1 MKKVRRLVVF
11 LLFFPLTSGLWAQD
25 TQDLLRSFTRNFAI
39 ASLDVKMQIIQDAG
53 NSGYSGMG
61 PLYRQAIDFVLNN
74 FTLID
79 TDQRFRQL
87 AILALDQMEASGYTE
102 GRYSVLKLFDIEQET
117 GVRISCLNALGTLAQ
132 GDEEIIEYLNV
143 WLNQQNTVFQS
154 GKVPDIYVILA
165 AVRALA
171 QLGDQSS
178 FPVLFSTMTIGYT
191 DDITRSAREGLFR
204 LGGELKDNM
213 IAILKG
219 SDLEEKKLALQ
230 MSMES
235 DRLDDNAKAEIAQ
248 FAMDV
253 GLHTAAAD
261 NPSRQIA
268 REIRYLA
275 AVALTE
281 RKWSSA
287 TDLAIEHFDT
297 VLLEY
302 DRGLTDKRRVVEAVD
317 CLGAMRT
324 HEAAVRLTQYLVLLN
339 AYTERKQEFDNII
352 VLAVVRNLG
361 ILGDKS
367 AFDDLL
373 YAQYL
378 SYSSEIKKAARNALD
393 NLRW

>member
-1 MKKVRRLVVF
+1 MKKVRRLLVF
-11 LLFFPLTSGLWAQD
+11 LLFFLLISSLWAQNP
-25 TQDLLRSFTRNFAI
+25 QDLLRSFTRNFAI

-53 NSGYSGMG
+53 NSGYAEMG
-61 PLYRQAIDFVLNN
+61 PLYQQAIDYVLGN
-74 FTLID
+74 FALID

-87 AILALDQMEASGYTE
+87 AILAVDQMEASGYTE
-102 GRYSVLKLFDIEQET
+102 GRYSVWKLFDTDEET
-117 GVRISCLNALGTLAQ
+117 GVRISCLNALAVLAQ

-143 WLNQQNTVFQS
+143 WLNNQNTVFQS
-154 GKVPDIYVILA
+154 GKVPDVYVISA
-165 AVRALA
+165 AVRALG
-171 QLGDQSS
+171 QLGDRSS

-191 DDITRSAREGLFR
+191 DDISRAARDGLFR
-204 LGGELKDNM
+204 LGGELKDNL
-213 IAILKG
+213 IGILKE

-230 MSMES
+230 MSLET
-235 DRLDDNAKAEIAQ
+235 DRLDESAKAQIAQ

-253 GLHTAAAD
+253 GLHTAAVD
-261 NPSRQIA
+261 NISRQIA
-268 REIRYLA
+268 RDIRYLA
-275 AVALTE
+275 AAALAE
-281 RKWSSA
+281 RKWSAA

-317 CLGAMRT
+317 CLGAMGT

-339 AYTERKQEFDNII
+339 AYTERLQEFDNII
-352 VLAVVRNLG
+352 VLAVVENLG
-361 ILGDKS
+361 ILGDKT

-378 SYSSEIKKAARNALD
+378 SYSSEIKNAAREALD

>member
-11 LLFFPLTSGLWAQD
+11 LLFFLLTSGLWAQN

>member
-1 MKKVRRLVVF
+1 MKKVRWLVVF
-11 LLFFPLTSGLWAQD
+11 LLFFLLISGLWAQNPE
-25 TQDLLRSFTRNFAI
+25 DLLRSFTRNFAI

-53 NSGYSGMG
+53 TSGYAEMG
-61 PLYRQAIDFVLNN
+61 PLYRQAIDYVLDN

-87 AILALDQMEASGYTE
+87 AILAVDQMEASGFTE
-102 GRYSVLKLFDIEQET
+102 GRYSVWKLFETDEET
-117 GVRISCLNALGTLAQ
+117 GVRISCLNALGSLAR

-143 WLNQQNTVFQS
+143 WLGQENTIFQT
-154 GKVPDIYVILA
+154 GKVPDVYVISA
-165 AVRALA
+165 AVRTLGE
-171 QLGDQSS
+171 LGDQSS
-178 FPVLFSTMTIGYT
+178 YPVLFSTMTIGYT
-191 DDITRSAREGLFR
+191 DDISRSAREGLFG
-204 LGGELKDNM
+204 LEGELKDNM
-213 IAILKG
+213 IGILKE

-230 MSMES
+230 MSLET
-235 DRLDDNAKAEIAQ
+235 DRLGDKAKAEIAQ

-253 GLHTAAAD
+253 GLHTAAVD

-268 REIRYLA
+268 RDIRYTA
-275 AVALTE
+275 AVALKE

-302 DRGLTDKRRVVEAVD
+302 DRGLTDKRRVVEAID
-317 CLGAMRT
+317 CLGAMET
-324 HEAAVRLTQYLVLLN
+324 HEAAIRLTQYLVLLN
-339 AYTERKQEFDNII
+339 AYTERRQEFDNII
-352 VLAVVRNLG
+352 VLAVVENLG
-361 ILGDKS
+361 FLGDKT

-378 SYSSEIKKAARNALD
+378 SYSSEIKNAAREALD

>member
-1 MKKVRRLVVF
+1 MKKVRWLVVF
-11 LLFFPLTSGLWAQD
+11 LLFFLVISGLWAQNPE
-25 TQDLLRSFTRNFAI
+25 DLLRSFTRNFAI

-53 NSGYSGMG
+53 NSGYAEMG
-61 PLYRQAIDFVLNN
+61 PLYRQAIDYVLDN

-87 AILALDQMEASGYTE
+87 AILAVDQMEASGYTE
-102 GRYSVLKLFDIEQET
+102 GRYSVWKLFETDRET
-117 GVRISCLNALGTLAQ
+117 GVRISCLNALGTLAR

-143 WLNQQNTVFQS
+143 WLGQENTIFRT
-154 GKVPDIYVILA
+154 GKVPDVYVISA
-165 AVRALA
+165 AVRALGE
-171 QLGDQSS
+171 LGDRSS
-178 FPVLFSTMTIGYT
+178 FPGLFTTMTVGYT
-191 DDITRSAREGLFR
+191 DDISRSAREGLFR

-213 IAILKG
+213 IGILKE

-230 MSMES
+230 MSMET

-253 GLHTAAAD
+253 GLHTAAVD

-268 REIRYLA
+268 RDIRYVA
-275 AVALTE
+275 AVALKE

-302 DRGLTDKRRVVEAVD
+302 DRGLTDKRRVVEAID
-317 CLGAMRT
+317 CLGAMET
-324 HEAAVRLTQYLVLLN
+324 HEAAIRLTQYLVLLN
-339 AYTERKQEFDNII
+339 AYTERQQEFDNII
-352 VLAVVRNLG
+352 VLAVVKNLG
-361 ILGDKS
+361 LLGDKT

-378 SYSSEIKKAARNALD
+378 SYSSEIKNAAREALE

>member
-1 MKKVRRLVVF
+1 
-11 LLFFPLTSGLWAQD
+11 
-25 TQDLLRSFTRNFAI
+25 
-39 ASLDVKMQIIQDAG
+39 
-53 NSGYSGMG
+53 MG

-191 DDITRSAREGLFR
+191 DDITRSVREGLFR

-302 DRGLTDKRRVVEAVD
+302 DRGFTDKRRVVEAVD

>member
-1 MKKVRRLVVF
+1 MKKGRRLVVF
-11 LLFFPLTSGLWAQD
+11 LLFFLLTSGLWAQN
-25 TQDLLRSFTRNFAI
+25 TQDLLRSFNRNFAI
-39 ASLDVKMQIIQDAG
+39 ASIDVKMQIIQDAG
-53 NSGYSGMG
+53 NSGYAGMG
-61 PLYRQAIDFVLNN
+61 PLYRQAIDYVLDN

-87 AILALDQMEASGYTE
+87 AILALDQMEASGYAE
-102 GRYSVLKLFDIEQET
+102 GRYSVWKLFDIEQET

-143 WLNQQNTVFQS
+143 WLRKQNTVFQS
-154 GKVPDIYVILA
+154 GKVPDIYVISA

-178 FPVLFSTMTIGYT
+178 FPVLFNTMTIGYM

-219 SDLEEKKLALQ
+219 SDLKEKKLALQ
-230 MSMES
+230 MSLET

-275 AVALTE
+275 AAALTE
-281 RKWSSA
+281 RKWSAA
-287 TDLAIEHFDT
+287 TDLVIEHFDT
-297 VLLEY
+297 VLMEY
-302 DRGLTDKRRVVEAVD
+302 DRGLADKRRLVEAVD
-317 CLGAMRT
+317 CLGAMAT

-339 AYTERKQEFDNII
+339 AYTERQQEFDNII
-352 VLAVVRNLG
+352 VLAVVENLG
-361 ILGDKS
+361 VLGDKT

>member
-1 MKKVRRLVVF
+1 MKNARRLAIM
-11 LLFFPLTSGLWAQD
+11 LLFSLLGSSLWSQN

-53 NSGYSGMG
+53 NSGYPEMG
-61 PLYRQAIDFVLNN
+61 PLYQQAIDYVLDNY
-74 FTLID
+74 TLIE

-87 AILALDQMEASGYTE
+87 AILAVDQMQSSGYTE
-102 GRYSVLKLFDIEQET
+102 GRYSVWKLFDADAET
-117 GVRISCLNALGTLAQ
+117 GVRISCLNALGTLAK

-143 WLNQQNTVFQS
+143 WLNSQNTVFAS
-154 GKVPDIYVILA
+154 GKVPDVYVISA
-165 AVRALA
+165 AVRALTE
-171 QLGDQSS
+171 LGNPSS
-178 FPVLFSTMTIGYT
+178 FPVFFTTMAIGYT
-191 DDITRSAREGLFR
+191 DDITSSARAGLFR
-204 LGGELKDNM
+204 LGGELKENM
-213 IAILKG
+213 IGILKD
-219 SDLEEKKLALQ
+219 SDLAEKKLALQ
-230 MSMES
+230 MAMET

-253 GLHTAAAD
+253 GLHTAAVD

-268 REIRYLA
+268 RDIRYIA
-275 AVALTE
+275 AVALAE
-281 RKWSSA
+281 RRWSAA

-302 DRGLTDKRRVVEAVD
+302 ERGFADKRRVVQAVD
-317 CLGAMRT
+317 CLGAMGT

-339 AYTERKQEFDNII
+339 AYTERLQEFDNVI
-352 VLAVVRNLG
+352 VLAVVENLG
-361 ILGDKS
+361 RLGDKT

-378 SYSSEIKKAARNALD
+378 SYSSEIKNATRRALD

>member
-11 LLFFPLTSGLWAQD
+11 LLFFLLTSGLWAQD

-154 GKVPDIYVILA
+154 GKVPDIYVISA

-339 AYTERKQEFDNII
+339 AYTERQQEFDNVI

>member
-1 MKKVRRLVVF
+1 MKKGRRLVVF
-11 LLFFPLTSGLWAQD
+11 LLFFLLTSGLWAQN
-25 TQDLLRSFTRNFAI
+25 TQDLLRSFNRNFAI
-39 ASLDVKMQIIQDAG
+39 ASIDVKMQIIQDAG
-53 NSGYSGMG
+53 NSGYAGMG
-61 PLYRQAIDFVLNN
+61 PLYRQAIDYVLDN

-87 AILALDQMEASGYTE
+87 AILALDQMEASGYAE
-102 GRYSVLKLFDIEQET
+102 GRYSVWKLFDIEQET

-143 WLNQQNTVFQS
+143 WLRKQNTVFQS
-154 GKVPDIYVILA
+154 GKVPDIYVISA

-178 FPVLFSTMTIGYT
+178 FPVLFNTMTIGYM

-219 SDLEEKKLALQ
+219 SDLKEKKLALQ
-230 MSMES
+230 MSLET

-281 RKWSSA
+281 RKWSAA
-287 TDLAIEHFDT
+287 TDLVIEHFDT
-297 VLLEY
+297 VLMEY
-302 DRGLTDKRRVVEAVD
+302 DRGLADKRRVVEAVD
-317 CLGAMRT
+317 CLGAMAT

-339 AYTERKQEFDNII
+339 AYTERQQEFDNII
-352 VLAVVRNLG
+352 VLAVVQNLG
-361 ILGDKS
+361 VLGDKT

>member
-1 MKKVRRLVVF
+1 MKKGRRLVVF
-11 LLFFPLTSGLWAQD
+11 LLFFLLTSGLWAQN
-25 TQDLLRSFTRNFAI
+25 TQDLLRSFNRNFAI
-39 ASLDVKMQIIQDAG
+39 ASIDVKMQIIQDAG
-53 NSGYSGMG
+53 NSGYAGMG
-61 PLYRQAIDFVLNN
+61 PLYRQAIDYVLDN

-87 AILALDQMEASGYTE
+87 AILALDQMEASGYAE
-102 GRYSVLKLFDIEQET
+102 GRYSVWKLFDIEQET

-143 WLNQQNTVFQS
+143 WLRKQNTVFQS
-154 GKVPDIYVILA
+154 GKVPDIYIISA

-178 FPVLFSTMTIGYT
+178 FPVLFNTMTIGYM

-219 SDLEEKKLALQ
+219 SDLKEKKLALQ
-230 MSMES
+230 MSLET

-275 AVALTE
+275 AAALTE
-281 RKWSSA
+281 RKWSAA
-287 TDLAIEHFDT
+287 TDLVIEHFDT
-297 VLLEY
+297 VLMEY
-302 DRGLTDKRRVVEAVD
+302 DRGLADKRRVVEAVD
-317 CLGAMRT
+317 CLGAMAT

-339 AYTERKQEFDNII
+339 AYTERQQEFDNII
-352 VLAVVRNLG
+352 VLAVVQNLG
-361 ILGDKS
+361 VLGDKT

>member
-1 MKKVRRLVVF
+1 MKKVRWLVVF
-11 LLFFPLTSGLWAQD
+11 LLFFLLISGLWAQNPE
-25 TQDLLRSFTRNFAI
+25 DLLRSFTRNFAI

-53 NSGYSGMG
+53 TSGYAELG
-61 PLYRQAIDFVLNN
+61 PLYRQAIDYVLDN

-87 AILALDQMEASGYTE
+87 AILAVDQMEASGFTE
-102 GRYSVLKLFDIEQET
+102 GRYSVWKLFDADKET
-117 GVRISCLNALGTLAQ
+117 GVRISCLNALGNLAR
-132 GDEEIIEYLNV
+132 GNEEIIAYLNV
-143 WLNQQNTVFQS
+143 WLGRENTVFQT
-154 GKVPDIYVILA
+154 GKVPDVYVISA
-165 AVRALA
+165 AVRALGE
-171 QLGDQSS
+171 LGDQSS

-191 DDITRSAREGLFR
+191 DDISRSAREGLFR

-213 IAILKG
+213 IGILKE

-230 MSMES
+230 MSLET
-235 DRLDDNAKAEIAQ
+235 DRLDDKAKAEIAQ

-253 GLHTAAAD
+253 GLHTAAVD

-268 REIRYLA
+268 RDIRYVA
-275 AVALTE
+275 AVALKE

-302 DRGLTDKRRVVEAVD
+302 DRGLADKRSVVQAID
-317 CLGAMRT
+317 CLGAMQT

-352 VLAVVRNLG
+352 VLAVVKNLG
-361 ILGDKS
+361 LLGDKT

-373 YAQYL
+373 YARYL
-378 SYSSEIKKAARNALD
+378 SYSSEIKNAAREALE

>member
-1 MKKVRRLVVF
+1 MKKVRWLVVF
-11 LLFFPLTSGLWAQD
+11 LLFFLLISGLWAQNPE
-25 TQDLLRSFTRNFAI
+25 DLLRSFTRNFAI

-53 NSGYSGMG
+53 TSGFAELG
-61 PLYRQAIDFVLNN
+61 PLYRQAIDYVLDN

-87 AILALDQMEASGYTE
+87 AILAVDQMEASGFTE
-102 GRYSVLKLFDIEQET
+102 GRYSVWKLFDADKET
-117 GVRISCLNALGTLAQ
+117 GVRISCLNALGNLAR
-132 GDEEIIEYLNV
+132 GDEEIIKYLNV
-143 WLNQQNTVFQS
+143 WLGRENTVFQT
-154 GKVPDIYVILA
+154 GKVPDVYVISA
-165 AVRALA
+165 AVRALGE
-171 QLGDQSS
+171 LGDQSS

-191 DDITRSAREGLFR
+191 DDISRSAREGLFR

-213 IAILKG
+213 IGILKE

-230 MSMES
+230 MSLET
-235 DRLDDNAKAEIAQ
+235 DRLDDKAKAEIAQ

-253 GLHTAAAD
+253 GLHTAAVD

-268 REIRYLA
+268 RDIRYVA
-275 AVALTE
+275 AVALKE

-302 DRGLTDKRRVVEAVD
+302 DRGLADKRSVVQAID
-317 CLGAMRT
+317 CLGAMQT

-352 VLAVVRNLG
+352 VLAVVKNLG
-361 ILGDKS
+361 LLGDKT

-373 YAQYL
+373 YARYL
-378 SYSSEIKKAARNALD
+378 SYSSEIKNAAREALE

>member
-11 LLFFPLTSGLWAQD
+11 LLFFLLTSGLRAQD

-117 GVRISCLNALGTLAQ
+117 GVRISCLKALGTLAQ

-143 WLNQQNTVFQS
+143 WLSQQNTVFQS
-154 GKVPDIYVILA
+154 GKVPDIYVISA

-178 FPVLFSTMTIGYT
+178 FPVLFRTMTIGYT

-281 RKWSSA
+281 GKWSSA

-339 AYTERKQEFDNII
+339 AYTERQQEFDNII
-352 VLAVVRNLG
+352 VLAVVKNLG
-361 ILGDKS
+361 ILGDKT